1 MGAGQCALAYRPNRG
16 EKSLSK
22 CSPRARRALLL
33 AGGCCS
39 SLIVLGLPSTA
50 FAQTTDQTN
59 PDAQQPEPVPAP
71 VTAPGDVNAPQPKE
85 TGAIVVTGIRKSIAD
100 SLNIKRTERGVV

>member
-39 SLIVLGLPSTA
+39 SLIALGLPSMA
-50 FAQTTDQTN
+50 FAQTPDQTTTQP
-59 PDAQQPEPVPAP
+59 PDTAPTPGDANVPQPA
-71 VTAPGDVNAPQPKE
+71 TAPGTVPPNTDN
-85 TGAIVVTGIRKSIAD
+85 GAIVVTGIRAG
-100 SLNIKRTERGVV
+100 L